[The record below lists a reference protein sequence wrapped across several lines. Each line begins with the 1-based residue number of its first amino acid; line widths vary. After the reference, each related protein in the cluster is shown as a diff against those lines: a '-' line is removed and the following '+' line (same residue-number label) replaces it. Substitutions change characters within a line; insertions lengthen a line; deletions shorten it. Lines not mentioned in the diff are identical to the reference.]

1 VTGEQRNPLVAA
13 VEGKERLSLVDAVG
27 GRRGV
32 LDSGLPAVV
41 FVAVYTATKGNMTA
55 AVWGAIVTGGL
66 TTVLRIARRETL
78 QFAISGF
85 VGVAIA
91 AFIAHRTGRAENF
104 FLPGLFVNLGYAAAY
119 AVSILVRWPLLGVVV
134 GTLTGEGTGW
144 RRDPAKLRAFSLASW
159 IWVGMFLLR
168 IAVQLPLYL
177 AGALVPLGAA
187 RLAMGW
193 PLFFLGIWLSWLLLR
208 QLYAEHPV
216 AVPAETPVSTPVTTP
231 VEASPA
237 VSAEVPQDRDA
248 S

>member
-1 VTGEQRNPLVAA
+1 
-13 VEGKERLSLVDAVG
+13 
-27 GRRGV
+27 
-32 LDSGLPAVV
+32 
-41 FVAVYTATKGNMTA
+41 
-55 AVWGAIVTGGL
+55 
-66 TTVLRIARRETL
+66 
-78 QFAISGF
+78 
-85 VGVAIA
+85 
-91 AFIAHRTGRAENF
+91 
-104 FLPGLFVNLGYAAAY
+104 
-119 AVSILVRWPLLGVVV
+119 
-134 GTLTGEGTGW
+134 
-144 RRDPAKLRAFSLASW
+144 
-159 IWVGMFLLR
+159 MFLLR

-231 VEASPA
+231 VEASAA